1 MYPFWLADADLW
13 PGLSQPNPASGSL
26 GSSIS
31 APVGPV
37 IKTSSPGVMSQMWL
51 EHTSGDDAEL
61 HTTKKK
67 ERERERE
74 KKMRMCG
81 VYSLVL

>member
-1 MYPFWLADADLW
+1 MYPFWLADADL
-13 PGLSQPNPASGSL
+13 PGLSQPKRASGSL

-51 EHTSGDDAEL
+51 EHTSGDDAVL
-61 HTTKKK
+61 HTTKEKEK

-74 KKMRMCG
+74 K
-81 VYSLVL
+81 